1 MIFTD
6 IGTGVLQLKNGDFDC
21 IAVAAGNGDAIIAS
35 NPEIAMSGFKFF
47 VDEKYTG
54 NVILLQKGN
63 DAMTEAVNN
72 ILSKAEQYYDKWYE
86 DAKSTAGIDVSY
98 DDEGNAITE

>member
-1 MIFTD
+1 M
-6 IGTGVLQLKNGDFDC
+6 
-21 IAVAAGNGDAIIAS
+21 
-35 NPEIAMSGFKFF
+35 
-47 VDEKYTG
+47 DEKYTG

-63 DAMTEAVNN
+63 DALTEAVNN

-86 DAKSTAGIDVSY
+86 DAKATAGIDVSY